1 MDKPK
6 AVEVQGII
14 ASQINTMKMDH
25 VPTDIDEYGFDM
37 LDSKYVYSFG
47 LPDNIHGETINKV
60 VILINEISQ
69 QPNIYGSDLP
79 SEELATIQV
88 QFFYPTMFSLSYY
101 DDIEKPIMNALIQ
114 DGWRRTLGG
123 GHDRDPDTKQI
134 YTTYHIIKSVNYW

>member
-1 MDKPK
+1 MDKPN
-6 AVEVQGII
+6 AVEVKDII
-14 ASQINTMKMDH
+14 VSQINTMKKDH
-25 VPTDIDEYGFDM
+25 APTNIDEYGFDM

-88 QFFYPTMFSLSYY
+88 QFFYPTMFSLRYY
-101 DDIEKPIMNALIQ
+101 DDVEKPIMNALIQ
-114 DGWRRTLGG
+114 DGWRRTIGG

-134 YTTYHIIKSVNYW
+134 YTTYHIIKSVNY

>member
-14 ASQINTMKMDH
+14 ASQINTMKKDH

-79 SEELATIQV
+79 SEELVTIQV

-101 DDIEKPIMNALIQ
+101 GDVEKPIMNALIQ
-114 DGWRRTLGG
+114 DGWRRILGG

-134 YTTYHIIKSVNYW
+134 YTTYHIIKSVNY

>member
-6 AVEVQGII
+6 AVEVQGLI
-14 ASQINTMKMDH
+14 ASQINTMKKDH
-25 VPTDIDEYGFDM
+25 TPTDIDEYGFDM
-37 LDSKYVYSFG
+37 LGSKYVYSFG

-101 DDIEKPIMNALIQ
+101 NDVEKPIMNALIQ

-134 YTTYHIIKSVNYW
+134 YTTYHIIKSVNY

>member
-1 MDKPK
+1 MDKPN
-6 AVEVQGII
+6 AVEVKDII
-14 ASQINTMKMDH
+14 ASQIDTMKNDH
-25 VPTDIDEYGFDM
+25 TPTYIDEYGFDM
-37 LDSKYVYSFG
+37 LDSQYVYSFG
-47 LPDNIHGETINKV
+47 LPDNIHGETIDKV

-101 DDIEKPIMNALIQ
+101 DDVEKPIMNALIQ
-114 DGWRRTLGG
+114 DGWRRTIGG

-134 YTTYHIIKSVNYW
+134 YTTYHIIKSVNY